1 MKALLK
7 TGAVP
12 LLGKLLATDNV
23 DVLIP
28 VVGTLQECASEVRLK
43 INVLGIFC
51 MYGTYTNT
59 HSLTHTICIANLSEV
74 DPIRGHG
81 GAFGERTQD

>member
-1 MKALLK
+1 MRLRFSSLKALLK

-28 VVGTLQECASEVRLK
+28 VVGTLQECSSEVSF
-43 INVLGIFC
+43 N
-51 MYGTYTNT
+51 
-59 HSLTHTICIANLSEV
+59 
-74 DPIRGHG
+74 HG
-81 GAFGERTQD
+81 KLAYV